1 MSATVPRLC
10 IGRLTALLLITLLIS
25 SVLQTVRAE
34 PSFAVRYA
42 QIERVNDVY
51 YLNAELQYQLG
62 EPLLE
67 ALHNGVK
74 LGFEVQIEILRER
87 RWRWDRSEAEIS
99 QRYRLEFHALSQLY
113 VLTHMNTGV
122 QRAFYRLGSA
132 LQAMGDIKALPLL
145 DSGLIDD
152 REPHYLRMRSLLRV
166 DELPLPLRV
175 RGYVAREWRPGSDWY
190 RWPLP

>member
-1 MSATVPRLC
+1 MLLTSSA
-10 IGRLTALLLITLLIS
+10 
-25 SVLQTVRAE
+25 LQTVRAE
-34 PSFAVRYA
+34 PSFDVRYA
-42 QIERVNDVY
+42 QIERVSDVF

-62 EPLLE
+62 ENLLE

-145 DSGLIDD
+145 DAALIDD
-152 REPHYLRMRSLLRV
+152 QEAHYLRMRSLLRV
-166 DELPLPLRV
+166 DELPLPLRM
-175 RGYVAREWRPGSDWY
+175 RGYIAREWRPGSDWY
-190 RWPLP
+190 QWPLP